1 MKAGIYIAEGHPDV
15 SDMMQLWLEPE
26 TDDERRVVD
35 RLMHL
40 DSRDGDGVMVWYG
53 DIEID
58 GAETTGLT
66 IDLSKL
72 PDRVPEPVGRA

>member
-53 DIEID
+53 DIEIGD
-58 GAETTGLT
+58 EATTSLK